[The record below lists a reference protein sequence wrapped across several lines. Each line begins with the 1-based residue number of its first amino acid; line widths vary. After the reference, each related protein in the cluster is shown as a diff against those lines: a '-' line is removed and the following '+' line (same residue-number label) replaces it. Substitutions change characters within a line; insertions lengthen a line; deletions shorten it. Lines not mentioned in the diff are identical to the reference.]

1 MPEMPE
7 VETIAR
13 QLRKT
18 ILGKRIV
25 DVKLSG
31 LPLRKPVAGD
41 FSAMVCG
48 RRITS
53 IHRRG
58 KYLLVELAPKA
69 ILLIHL
75 GMSGRILYLERSS
88 EDIRHVHAVFRF
100 SDSTALEYRDPRR
113 FGLLSAYEVQE
124 IAQIPELLCLGMD
137 PLDRSFT
144 GKRVAS
150 FLCKSRK
157 TIKDF
162 LLDQRIIAGLG
173 NIYVCE
179 ALFAARIH
187 PIRRCDTVNPEEASR
202 LASAIQKVLRT
213 AIKNNGT
220 SFSDF
225 LGADG
230 KRGGNQQF
238 LTVFQKDGTP
248 CVRCKTLIQ
257 RIRQGNRSSFFC
269 PKCQH

>member
-25 DVKLSG
+25 EVRLSG

-41 FSAMVCG
+41 FSAMACG
-48 RRITS
+48 RRITG

-69 ILLIHL
+69 FLLIHL

-88 EDIRHVHAVFRF
+88 EGIRHVHAVFRF
-100 SDSTALEYRDPRR
+100 SDSTVLEYRDPRR

-124 IAQIPELLCLGMD
+124 IDQVPELLCLGMD

-144 GKRVAS
+144 GNSGICNRGHPEQWPGSELFTDRFRPLISTSLQRRRATKRLP
-150 FLCKSRK
+150 F
-157 TIKDF
+157 F
-162 LLDQRIIAGLG
+162 FIANDHDL
-173 NIYVCE
+173 
-179 ALFAARIH
+179 
-187 PIRRCDTVNPEEASR
+187 
-202 LASAIQKVLRT
+202 
-213 AIKNNGT
+213 
-220 SFSDF
+220 
-225 LGADG
+225 
-230 KRGGNQQF
+230 
-238 LTVFQKDGTP
+238 
-248 CVRCKTLIQ
+248 
-257 RIRQGNRSSFFC
+257 
-269 PKCQH
+269 